1 MTIIPQPTKRALDA
15 EQRKA
20 LQKALHDAA
29 QRYIARGW
37 HLIVLKPN
45 SKVPHQKWA
54 DKTTLITTPEAAN
67 TAWNER
73 IITNF
78 NIGIECG
85 QSGLYVFDFDTA
97 KKNYGPEAEALR
109 QQIHNLPLSHRPP
122 FYRSRSG
129 GYHYYFRHN
138 HTADPLPKTEGILAP
153 CVDTQGLGAYIVA
166 PPSIVKEDNKK
177 HPLFEHYA
185 QYQTDNDSM
194 TFEVI
199 PTIPDWLLDRVRA
212 ALAPTPRTEAPIP
225 QPQPTTRP
233 TTAPAGGFVDD
244 DGVFVDAYK
253 WFDSKIEIA
262 LNMVRMAVDGQR
274 HGQRYDAGRL
284 LGGALATMR
293 MHGYA
298 VMSDD
303 EAINTLY
310 NANIP
315 ASGSQRKERK
325 TIADGLELGLSQPL
339 QPQPRRT
346 PVKAPQRPTEAPN
359 VQMLGNDTDDGNEA
373 IGWRYPHRDPRQPH
387 LSDIGNGER
396 FVDAAGGRLMYII
409 ETNQWYLWSGQRWEK
424 TAYEKIQRLA
434 QYVAKS
440 FLLEAYAAPDDKR
453 EQYTRWAASAQS
465 AGKVEAMLQ
474 MARPHLAHAIDILDA
489 ENKAHLLTVANGTI
503 DLRTG
508 NLYQSTPDNHITK
521 MTPIY
526 YDPTATAPRWHH
538 FLGTIF
544 HGDLDLIRYVQMAVG
559 YSLTASND
567 SQCLFFLYGNGANGK
582 STFINVLERLLT
594 VNEYYKP
601 TAIDALLVD
610 KKQDGEKASPF
621 LVDMVG
627 MRLITANELP
637 ANRRL
642 NESMVKHLTG
652 GELMPAR
659 QLYGKPFSFR
669 PQFKLWISG
678 NHKPRIGGQ
687 DHGIWR
693 RVRLIPF
700 TYTFTAAEQRAPT
713 EVMREFMAELPGILA
728 WAVRG
733 AVEWYAQG
741 DQRAAFTPPA
751 AVVEA
756 VEEYREEEDII
767 RRFIV
772 DCCEIGPEYDI
783 QRATLYTKFTEWATL
798 QGERSAREYNQNTF
812 TRALKTKGEFK
823 DYGAGNMKLR
833 GLRLRSNMFVE

>member
-1 MTIIPQPTKRALDA
+1 MTIIPHPTKEAPNKAALQQA
-15 EQRKA
+15 LYRKA
-20 LQKALHDAA
+20 KE
-29 QRYIARGW
+29 YIARGW
-37 HLIVLKPN
+37 HIFPLLKDTKNAPLIKWQENAHLVATDMQGVEKWWGVGARSKN
-45 SKVPHQKWA
+45 S
-54 DKTTLITTPEAAN
+54 
-67 TAWNER
+67 
-73 IITNF
+73 
-78 NIGIECG
+78 NIAIKCEP
-85 QSGLYVFDFDTA
+85 SNLFVIDFDTLNE
-97 KKNYGPEAEALR
+97 NYGDEAKALR

-138 HTADPLPKTEGILAP
+138 HTADPLGNSTSKLAGG
-153 CVDTQGLGAYIVA
+153 VDTRGVGGYIVA
-166 PPSIVKEDNKK
+166 PPSVVLEKNED

-185 QYQTDNDSM
+185 QYQTDDDSM

-199 PTIPDWLLDRVRA
+199 PTMPDWLLDRVKA
-212 ALAPTPRTEAPIP
+212 ALASTPRTEAPTP

-233 TTAPAGGFVDD
+233 TTAPASNQNNRTYLWYKKCFDNDLETAYRKLDD
-244 DGVFVDAYK
+244 AIKGNQHETR
-253 WFDSKIEIA
+253 FD
-262 LNMVRMAVDGQR
+262 V
-274 HGQRYDAGRL
+274 GRL
-284 LGGALATMR
+284 MGGALETMR
-293 MHGYA
+293 KLGYA
-298 VMSDD
+298 VMSDED
-303 EAINTLY
+303 MTELLYNRRPPTDNHEQEKEAIKAGIKNGKESPLY
-310 NANIP
+310 Y
-315 ASGSQRKERK
+315 
-325 TIADGLELGLSQPL
+325 
-339 QPQPRRT
+339 PQPPADNR

-373 IGWRYPHRDPRQPH
+373 IDWQYLHRDPRQPH